1 MNNEILSNFVKSIAD
16 IAAKQVDGLKEVKL
30 GDRTLVLRRSDG
42 AIVAEHKPKAET
54 WAPTFR
60 LLDTASLLQWVKDI
74 APEPGVILV
83 SRTDP
88 AHAYAGPIYGNPDG
102 PRVATKA
109 FYADFLPAPRMVAD
123 AWLEWW
129 DRISYTVPTDVKD
142 RVNTAVSS
150 IGAVSGKAVTVNQ
163 SGAMIAVQIN
173 SENGVKTAAPLPK
186 RIIARIPF
194 GDPDFVTEVC
204 FALRV
209 GVENDKVMFQTNVD
223 QAFEGTDPFGKYQSW
238 VCEQLKPA
246 VEIGWTVL
254 RT

>member
-16 IAAKQVDGLKEVKL
+16 IAAKQVDLLKEVKL
-30 GDRTLVLRRSDG
+30 GDRTLVLRRTDG
-42 AIVAEHKPKAET
+42 AIVAEHQPKAEH
-54 WAPTFR
+54 WKPAFN
-60 LLDTASLLQWVKDI
+60 LLDTASLLQWTQNI
-74 APEPGVILV
+74 APEPGMILV

-88 AHAYAGPIYGNPDG
+88 ARAYAGPIYGNPDV
-102 PRVATKA
+102 RHASKA
-109 FYADFLPAPRMVAD
+109 FYADFLPSPRMFAD
-123 AWLEWW
+123 AWLDWW
-129 DRISYTVPTDVKD
+129 DRISYTVPNDVKD

-194 GDPDFVTEVC
+194 GDPNHTTEVC
-204 FALRV
+204 FVLRV
-209 GVENDKVMFQTNVD
+209 GVENDKVVFQTNVD
-223 QAFEGTDPFGKYQSW
+223 QAFEGMDPYGKYQSW

-246 VEIGWTVL
+246 VESGWTVL